1 MRTNMRNF
9 HDTTREEPA
18 AHMTDAHR
26 RESERLAKM
35 TEAFLASGGIVEQ
48 VGFQMSEKPQTFVIN
63 PHVPLTV
70 AQRTE
75 PVPPVDES
83 ICVEFAETRLTG
95 DAKLAALVLAEAT
108 LGHAPKRI
116 AFRLGLTEK
125 RVRQLARQYH
135 IKFQRQR

>member
-1 MRTNMRNF
+1 MRTNIRNF

-35 TEAFLASGGIVEQ
+35 TEAFLASGGTVER

-70 AQRTE
+70 AQRAE

-83 ICVEFAETRLTG
+83 ICVEFAETQLTG
-95 DAKLAALVLAEAT
+95 DVRLAALVRAEAER
-108 LGHAPKRI
+108 GHPPRRV
-116 AFRLGLTEK
+116 AFRLGMTEK

>member
-1 MRTNMRNF
+1 MRTNIRNF
-9 HDTTREEPA
+9 HDTTREEPC

-35 TEAFLASGGIVEQ
+35 TEAFLASGGTVEQ
-48 VGFQMSEKPQTFVIN
+48 VGFQMSEKPKTFVIN
-63 PHVPLTV
+63 PHVPLTPE
-70 AQRTE
+70 QRAE

-83 ICVEFAETRLTG
+83 ICVEFAEKRLTG
-95 DAKLAALVLAEAT
+95 DDRLAALVLAEAA
-108 LGHAPKRI
+108 LGHPPKRI
-116 AFRLGLTEK
+116 AFRLGMTEK